1 MGHIGTAERRAQA
14 ANIAEL
20 ERLATQIA
28 ELRDRAA
35 EEQQRLLRLP
45 EVLRIVGLSR
55 SEWYRQI
62 SLGRA
67 PRPVPL
73 GEKVRAWVQSE
84 IQVFIKARIAE
95 RDARPNQ

>member
-45 EVLRIVGLSR
+45 EVLRIVGLQRAKSYLTISPALCAAANR
-55 SEWYRQI
+55 AGYGKDEWMAAGVVARTAYQ
-62 SLGRA
+62 A
-67 PRPVPL
+67 PMVMYCPM
-73 GEKVRAWVQSE
+73 
-84 IQVFIKARIAE
+84 
-95 RDARPNQ
+95 